1 LISHNGE
8 VCRCVYDNMLKHILL
23 VGVGGGLGS
32 ILRYLTS
39 VVAVRYYDEAF
50 PLATFAVNVIGCF
63 VMGLLT
69 GMPGMLTQEA
79 RLLFVAGFC
88 GGFTTFSAFAFENVR
103 LLQGNSH
110 LTAFFYI
117 GLSVLAGLIGVWLGL
132 QAARQL

>member
-1 LISHNGE
+1 M
-8 VCRCVYDNMLKHILL
+8 YDNMIKQILL

-39 VVAVRYYDEAF
+39 VATVRYFDDAF
-50 PLATFAVNVIGCF
+50 PLATFSVNVIGCF

-69 GMPGMLTQEA
+69 GMPGALTQEA

-103 LLQGNSH
+103 LLQGHNY

-117 GLSVLAGLIGVWLGL
+117 GLSVLAGLVGVWLGL
-132 QAARQL
+132 QVARQF